1 MMKSDNEIFNAL
13 VRCTGIRTSTTC
25 LDCPYSPME
34 LATIHFGEDVCT
46 SALLRDLLSL
56 ICSRNA
62 EIEGLQ
68 AVHVDINESLRLA
81 AEANKDMQAEI
92 ERLKEHQKAEIEK
105 LKEFEYMYK
114 ELCK

>member
-1 MMKSDNEIFNAL
+1 MKSDNEIFNAL

-34 LATIHFGEDVCT
+34 LATIHFGEHVCT

-56 ICSRNA
+56 IRSRNA
-62 EIEGLQ
+62 EIERLQ
-68 AVHVDINESLRLA
+68 AVHADMNESLRLA

-92 ERLKEHQKAEIEK
+92 AEYQKHTES
-105 LKEFEYMYK
+105 LRRG
-114 ELCK
+114 